1 MTGSVVCRV
10 NIYYAALSRKC
21 LLTLDLVKC
30 PHFTV
35 QETKIREEKE
45 KSRVT
50 EQVRGRPRIRSY
62 VCVSLTSLYQ
72 KTGPIPFF
80 LGP

>member
-1 MTGSVVCRV
+1 MTGPVVCRV
-10 NIYYAALSRKC
+10 NIYYVALSRKC

-30 PHFTV
+30 LRFTV

-50 EQVRGRPRIRSY
+50 EQVGAGLELDPMF
-62 VCVSLTSLYQ
+62 VLA
-72 KTGPIPFF
+72 
-80 LGP
+80 